1 MREALAARD
10 NERFRIRAAVSRRGK
25 RRTILLVDGVDAS
38 SGESLFDHL
47 WMKIGKWARVPE
59 GNDWRAIRSGDVI
72 EFDARTGP
80 YVKGYFGTRKGI
92 EKPPALDWKMFRP
105 TKLKLISAA
114 QPKALLL
121 SSDARG
127 DMNVPERGRRS
138 RRRPRGLV

>member
-80 YVKGYFGTRKGI
+80 YVKGYLGKRKGI
-92 EKPPALDWKMFRP
+92 DKPPALDWKLMRP
-105 TKLKLISAA
+105 TKVKLISTGTSV
-114 QPKALLL
+114 PVSPALRT
-121 SSDARG
+121 A
-127 DMNVPERGRRS
+127 
-138 RRRPRGLV
+138 

>member
-59 GNDWRAIRSGDVI
+59 GTDWRAIRSELRALVPRWQAAIGCN
-72 EFDARTGP
+72 P
-80 YVKGYFGTRKGI
+80 STRA
-92 EKPPALDWKMFRP
+92 EV
-105 TKLKLISAA
+105 TS
-114 QPKALLL
+114 Q
-121 SSDARG
+121 
-127 DMNVPERGRRS
+127 RS
-138 RRRPRGLV
+138 VH